1 MDERSAIELMRLLHD
16 ELDDDSARRL
26 RQRMTE
32 DRGLQEAFD
41 LLTEQWQ
48 YLELPEPEVA
58 PPGFPARVLARA
70 QERTGTRW
78 VPSWWSKTLMGRVA
92 SVAVLAGGI
101 AIGAILVSVG
111 NVDDWNSEAT
121 TEPSLAESY
130 LVAMQSNEAMQRL
143 EDAR

>member
-1 MDERSAIELMRLLHD
+1 MDTRSTIELMRLLHD

-32 DRGLQEAFD
+32 DRGLQQAFD
-41 LLTEQWQ
+41 LLTQHWQ
-48 YLELPEPEVA
+48 RLELPEPEVA

-70 QERTGTRW
+70 QEKSGTRW
-78 VPSWWSKTLMGRVA
+78 VPVWWSQTLLGRVT

-101 AIGAILVSVG
+101 VMGAILVSGG
-111 NVDDWNSEAT
+111 NIDDWDSQVT

-130 LVAMQSNEAMQRL
+130 LVAIQSDEAMQRL
-143 EDAR
+143 EDGR